1 HVRAAAHKLAQDLP
15 EVALTPTGDLE
26 SLHQQM
32 QGVVHE
38 IEDVVTRLQQRE
50 REVLRAEQLAAVGQL
65 AAGVAH
71 EVRNP
76 LTSIKMLVQANREEA
91 AAQGMPGEDLEVI
104 EREIRRMERC
114 LQHFLDFARPPRPER
129 RPVDLRVPIDQ
140 ALALIGGR
148 ARKQGVAVR
157 FEPAGE
163 RLIAEADVG
172 QIHQLLVN
180 LILNALDVMPRG
192 GTLTIE
198 LKRASD
204 QAELRVLDA
213 GPGISEE
220 LMARL

>member
-1 HVRAAAHKLAQDLP
+1 
-15 EVALTPTGDLE
+15 
-26 SLHQQM
+26 
-32 QGVVHE
+32 
-38 IEDVVTRLQQRE
+38 
-50 REVLRAEQLAAVGQL
+50 
-65 AAGVAH
+65 
-71 EVRNP
+71 
-76 LTSIKMLVQANREEA
+76 
-91 AAQGMPGEDLEVI
+91 
-104 EREIRRMERC
+104 
-114 LQHFLDFARPPRPER
+114 
-129 RPVDLRVPIDQ
+129 
-140 ALALIGGR
+140 

-220 LMARL
+220 LMARVFTPFVSSKETGLGLGLVISHRIAEGHGGSLTAANRPEGGACLVLRLPLQK